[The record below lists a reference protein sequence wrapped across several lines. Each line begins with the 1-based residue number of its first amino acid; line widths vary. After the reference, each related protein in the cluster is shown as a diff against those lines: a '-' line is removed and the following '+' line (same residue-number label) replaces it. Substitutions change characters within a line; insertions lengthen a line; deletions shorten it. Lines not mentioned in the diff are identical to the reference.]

1 MIDYFMLLTIL
12 VSMKITK
19 ELTKLYYSIGEV
31 SEMFGVTNSLV
42 RYWETEFTQL
52 KPKKN
57 RRGDRQFTVKDIG
70 VIERIFT
77 LVKERGFTLDGAKK
91 EMKGKNDLDYIDH
104 KQEVLSKLESIKSK
118 MKGLIE

>member
-1 MIDYFMLLTIL
+1 MILITL
-12 VSMKITK
+12 VLMKINK

-42 RYWETEFTQL
+42 RYWETEFTHL

-77 LVKERGFTLDGAKK
+77 LVKE
-91 EMKGKNDLDYIDH
+91 
-104 KQEVLSKLESIKSK
+104 
-118 MKGLIE
+118 